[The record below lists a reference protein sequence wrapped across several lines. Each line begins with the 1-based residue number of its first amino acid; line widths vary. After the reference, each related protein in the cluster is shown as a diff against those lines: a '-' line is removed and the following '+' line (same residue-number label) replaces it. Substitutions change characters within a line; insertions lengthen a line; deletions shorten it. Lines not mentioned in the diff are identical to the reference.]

1 MGMTKRLMI
10 MALAA
15 ALLPLFAAPASAGWS
30 DALDKVKNA
39 VEANGAS
46 TSETSATALGAGL
59 SASEIASGLKAAL
72 EKATKA
78 AVSSLGV
85 KDGFLGNAKVKIPLP
100 DAVGKAETALRLLG
114 RGELA
119 DSFVTSMNR
128 AAEQAVP
135 ETLDVLGSAVSKMTI
150 DDAKGILNG
159 GDTAATDFFR
169 RTSDTALAEKIQPL
183 VSTAMADVDVTQY
196 YKNMVS
202 AASAAG
208 VSTTDYDLD
217 AYVTRKALD
226 GLYYMMEQEEAEI
239 RKNPVARTS
248 EILEKV
254 FGNR

>member
-1 MGMTKRLMI
+1 MDMSKRLMI
-10 MALAA
+10 LTLAA
-15 ALLPLFAAPASAGWS
+15 ALLPLLAAPAPAGWS

-39 VEANGAS
+39 VEASQSS
-46 TSETSATALGAGL
+46 TSTTSTTTLGAGL
-59 SASEIASGLKAAL
+59 STSEITSGLKAAL
-72 EKATKA
+72 EKATKT

-85 KDGFLGNAKVKIPLP
+85 KDGFLANAKVKIPLP
-100 DAVGKAETALRLLG
+100 DSVGKAETALRLIG
-114 RGELA
+114 QDDLA

-135 ETLDVLGSAVSKMTI
+135 ETLDVLGNAVSKMTI
-150 DDAKGILNG
+150 DDAKGILSG

-183 VSTAMADVDVTQY
+183 VSTAMANVNVTQY
-196 YKNMVS
+196 YQNMVS

-217 AYVTRKALD
+217 SYVTRKALD
-226 GLYYMMEQEEAEI
+226 GLYYMMEQEEANI

-254 FGNR
+254 FGSK